1 MGSLKHDV
9 VPTVAWELREHG
21 FDVFDDWHAAGTQA
35 DIHWHNYEVAR
46 GKSFKEAL
54 QSPFANHAF
63 DFDKWHI
70 DDSDVG
76 VLVMPAGKSGHLE
89 LGYMIGRGK
98 RGYILMD
105 KEPEGWDMM
114 YKFAHGIF
122 YDINQLVAEMHR
134 IQDYSLVEADPTGGQ
149 EWTGGSVKGG
159 DRAASSA
166 RDWRDV
172 PSLENVVLK
181 HFGLAD
187 E

>member
-1 MGSLKHDV
+1 MKIYLMGSLKHDV

-21 FDVFDDWHAAGTQA
+21 FDVFDDWHASGPEA
-35 DIHWHNYEVAR
+35 DHHWRNYEVAKGNNYR
-46 GKSFKEAL
+46 DAL
-54 QSPFANHAF
+54 QAPFANHAF

-70 DDSDVG
+70 DESDVG

-122 YDINQLVAEMHR
+122 YDINQLVHGLQQHR
-134 IQDYSLVEADPTGGQ
+134 P
-149 EWTGGSVKGG
+149 
-159 DRAASSA
+159 
-166 RDWRDV
+166 
-172 PSLENVVLK
+172 
-181 HFGLAD
+181 
-187 E
+187 